1 MQCIHTKKKV
11 YFYINGINDLNY
23 NYTQFAYIMLYTG
36 FYFKNVSV
44 FKLFCLLEFSV
55 IIQPFLQS
63 MENNIFYLAIFI
75 PICIRTFAI
84 FIFIFILEL
93 HLKTLILVRNTDLI
107 TILKKKE
114 KNLQNSAL
122 MKRKGKKEIFNIL
135 D

>member
-1 MQCIHTKKKV
+1 MYTHKKRI

-63 MENNIFYLAIFI
+63 MENNIFILLFLCLFVYV
-75 PICIRTFAI
+75 FAI

-93 HLKTLILVRNTDLI
+93 YLKTLILVRNIDLI
-107 TILKKKE
+107 TILKKKKE